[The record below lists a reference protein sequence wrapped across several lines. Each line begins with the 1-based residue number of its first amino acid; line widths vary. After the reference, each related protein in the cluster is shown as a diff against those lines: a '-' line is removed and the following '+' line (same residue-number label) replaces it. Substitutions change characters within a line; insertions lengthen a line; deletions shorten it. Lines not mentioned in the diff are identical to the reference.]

1 MKIAVNRPE
10 ARIAAQPCR
19 GGAQGVL
26 VPVDAIEKAA
36 VANPLQDTLA
46 MPAAAQRAVGKYAA
60 GSRVKPRKHL
70 VQQHGLMFELNF
82 SHRNYCFRSAMRAS
96 RATSLV

>member
-1 MKIAVNRPE
+1 
-10 ARIAAQPCR
+10 
-19 GGAQGVL
+19 
-26 VPVDAIEKAA
+26 
-36 VANPLQDTLA
+36 